1 MQYIAEKTRIKV
13 AIPGAYYKVW
23 NGIRTRK
30 NRLSGKTIVD
40 EMSNLDSVCL
50 WYPKKRKPE
59 QMMEEPTKIQGKIL
73 KTFGYEIEKGVL
85 QNLDL

>member
-1 MQYIAEKTRIKV
+1 MCVIALTVLRLLEIRV
-13 AIPGAYYKVW
+13 
-23 NGIRTRK
+23 NGNRRK

-50 WYPKKRKPE
+50 WYPNKRKAE
-59 QMMEEPTKIQGKIL
+59 QMLEEPTKSQGKIL